1 MKCSH
6 IKATISRYV
15 DEDLNPGETRLL
27 ELHIAGCPAC
37 REALEQAVAVHK
49 LFVSAERFEAPPGFA
64 GTVIARIKEK
74 ENQPSFWGF
83 LTIHPVFLRT
93 MEVAFALLIMVIGM
107 ISGTALVA
115 NRTPE
120 RPPTLQETFSL
131 DVFEP
136 SPPDSI
142 GGVYAALSGENQ

>member
-6 IKATISRYV
+6 IKAMISRYV
-15 DEDLNPGETRLL
+15 DEDLNPGEMRLL
-27 ELHIAGCPAC
+27 ELHVAGCPAC
-37 REALEQAVAVHK
+37 REALEQAVAIHK
-49 LFVSAERFEAPPGFA
+49 LFFAAERFEAPPGFA
-64 GTVIARIKEK
+64 GAVMSRIEEK

-93 MEVAFALLIMVIGM
+93 MEVAFVLLIMVIGM
-107 ISGTALVA
+107 ISGNTLVA

-120 RPPTLQETFSL
+120 RPQTLQETFSL

-142 GGVYAALSGENQ
+142 GGIYLALSGENQ